1 MFKMRNFIVFLK
13 CTLCLFLS
21 GIATHTLAETKKLLI
36 IDSENAAPYKQA
48 RESMLE
54 ELDHNGYKVGENLQV
69 TYYSINNQSGTG
81 IRLLRAEA
89 STHDVIFTNGTIASM
104 AAQEFGTLNP
114 EHNFVFCSV
123 TDPIG
128 LGLIQDFN
136 QPTHSNFTGVAYGVP
151 VYERLRFL
159 RLVLPEAKTLAMI
172 HSDLPQSTSYVKW
185 LKEEL
190 SMPEF
195 KNLKIIFVEVPYVRG
210 KNGSKRMVRLMEKY
224 VRELSPVVDVF
235 ITPSDQFGTKPEYTE
250 TISKYSDKPLMA
262 LTEQE
267 LKLGWGSHFGAYP
280 DQRNAGRMAGRMI
293 VDLLNGASLK
303 NIEPQLTG
311 VAYGINKPYTDRLAS
326 PMPKSIWRNRQINIF
341 SE

>member
-1 MFKMRNFIVFLK
+1 MFEMRNFIVLLK
-13 CTLCLFLS
+13 FILCLFLS
-21 GIATHTLAETKKLLI
+21 GIATHTLAESKKLLI

-48 RESMLE
+48 RESMLA
-54 ELDHNGYKVGENLQV
+54 ELEQNGFKVGENLQV

-89 STHDVIFTNGTIASM
+89 NMHDVIFTNGTIASM

-114 EHNFVFCSV
+114 KHKFVFCSV

-136 QPTHSNFTGVAYGVP
+136 QPTNSNFTGVAYGVP

-172 HSDLPQSTSYVKW
+172 HSDLPQSKSYVKW

-190 SMPEF
+190 NMPEF
-195 KNLKIIFVEVPYVRG
+195 QNLKIIFVEIPYVRG
-210 KNGSKRMVRLMEKY
+210 GNGSKRMVRLMEEH

-250 TISKYSDKPLMA
+250 TISRFSDKPLMA

-280 DQRNAGRMAGRMI
+280 DQENAGRMAGRMI
-293 VDLLNGASLK
+293 LDLLNGGSMK
-303 NIEPQLTG
+303 NIEPQFTD
-311 VAYGINKPYTDRLAS
+311 VVYGINKPYTNQLAS
-326 PMPKSIWRNRQINIF
+326 PLPKSLWHNRQITIF